1 MNWFNLF
8 ISRHGRKAFG
18 LQLCMHVCPT
28 FDILIAALRVDVCPL
43 LLFGAWGC
51 WDKTQTDFS
60 QRVLS
65 HHPAMLET
73 HLQNFSKPHMIP
85 NSIAN
90 RKLVESDLVS
100 PKYISFCTALLPGM
114 AEGWWQHKWGE
125 TICWQVQSRVYN
137 GDWKTSYHFRL
148 SVDSGQTWESKG
160 SIRTMEAWLHIW
172 KANKTVL
179 KFQREENNPNNMTC
193 TTSSLTSQSQLPSC
207 NFWQFEPECHFCAQL
222 GSSLWV
228 FGKFW
233 AKEVSLWNL
242 MISSQ
247 NIESYPV
254 VSKRWLSLLYKLGI
268 YFWKQTRLNPYH
280 LQDLQSS
287 SYWSSFLICCCL
299 GPMMSDATK
308 WQQ

>member
-1 MNWFNLF
+1 MHGARAHRCHTAETMENERKPKRNTETRQTLIGASTKAQSDITLMNWFNLF

-137 GDWKTSYHFRL
+137 GD
-148 SVDSGQTWESKG
+148 
-160 SIRTMEAWLHIW
+160 
-172 KANKTVL
+172 
-179 KFQREENNPNNMTC
+179 
-193 TTSSLTSQSQLPSC
+193 
-207 NFWQFEPECHFCAQL
+207 
-222 GSSLWV
+222 
-228 FGKFW
+228 
-233 AKEVSLWNL
+233 
-242 MISSQ
+242 
-247 NIESYPV
+247 
-254 VSKRWLSLLYKLGI
+254 
-268 YFWKQTRLNPYH
+268 
-280 LQDLQSS
+280 
-287 SYWSSFLICCCL
+287 
-299 GPMMSDATK
+299 
-308 WQQ
+308 